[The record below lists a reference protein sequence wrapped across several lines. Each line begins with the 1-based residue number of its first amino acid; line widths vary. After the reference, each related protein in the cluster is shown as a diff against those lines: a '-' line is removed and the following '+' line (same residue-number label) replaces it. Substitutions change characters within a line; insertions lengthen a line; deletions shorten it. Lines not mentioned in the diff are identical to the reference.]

1 MVTFGRGELI
11 RHSNSH
17 ITNTYFVNVSGVIS
31 KNDLICKDGSV
42 LRKFVTGIDNPTNN
56 AIIGMAASDKPSA
69 EIGPVDVMI
78 DVAKNISSANRK
90 TVWANFQG

>member
-1 MVTFGRGELI
+1 MVNFGRGELI

-17 ITNTYFVNVSGVIS
+17 VTNTYFVNVSGSINKS
-31 KNDLICKDGSV
+31 DLICKDGSI
-42 LRKFVTGIDNPTNN
+42 LRKFVTGTDNATNN
-56 AIIGMAASDKPSA
+56 PIIGMATSDKPSA

-78 DVAKNISSANRK
+78 DPAKNISSANRK